1 MFLEAVKRLIS
12 FALCPLFAVP
22 VLFAQRQIN
31 STTAGGSATS
41 PSTWVGGQ
49 VPGQNQQ
56 AVIKGPVVLNTDWLN
71 GVYGIVV
78 NGGSFVS
85 DGQPHTLSIGSYGN
99 DPVGASCGGVVGN
112 PGKCATMFGIVQTA
126 NGGPVNLSNV
136 TIVTPDGTSPIYT
149 RDQVYGNHPSNF
161 ILQNSTIQ
169 NLGSSIGSNG
179 YSGLV
184 FATAS
189 LPSLNVRVNNCT
201 FLHYYR
207 LFYGGMASAFQS
219 SLTWTNNQSEHGA
232 AMDLGSIVLTSAGF
246 RSLTITNDT
255 DRHSDGSGFYIYS
268 YDVGFSPVIQEVHV
282 QGGTYKRGLYQ
293 SVAGSQ
299 GTGNAT
305 IANNICLN
313 NAGSLGS
320 IPCVGLR
327 STVATDANTVISG
340 LVSTG
345 NYETVQL
352 RPPNG
357 DRSTVVNVT
366 QSFLSEDWDTCKDQ
380 GIIMIGG
387 MAPII
392 TYNILHLTGTTP
404 TCPYNMGFF
413 DYKWTNNSILDNNT
427 IVGAHG
433 TGTIGAQFGESGYG
447 VTNQKAR
454 NNLIMKWDSCV
465 NDNNRSPSQS
475 TYSPDASP
483 ATGVHHNA
491 TFDCAP
497 AKYKEYDG
505 TYFRN
510 TSQTPHPNTAA
521 YGDIDGVDPAFADP
535 SLRDP
540 FKYDAAFGGTGNG
553 EWMFSQFAAGQLT
566 TAQVRAWIFDG
577 YAPTSASYGSGYG
590 TFIGAVPPR

>member
-1 MFLEAVKRLIS
+1 MKRLIS
-12 FALCPLFAVP
+12 FAVCPLFAVP
-22 VLFAQRQIN
+22 ILFAQQQIS

-71 GVYGIVV
+71 GVYGIVI
-78 NGGSFVS
+78 NGGSLIS
-85 DGQPHTLSIGSYGN
+85 DGRPHTLSIGSYGN

-112 PGKCATMFGIVQTA
+112 PGKCATMFGIVQTG
-126 NGGPVNLSNV
+126 NGGRVNLSN
-136 TIVTPDGTSPIYT
+136 ISFVTPDGTSPIYT
-149 RDQVYGNHPSNF
+149 RNQVYGNHPSDF
-161 ILQNSTIQ
+161 TLQNCSIQ
-169 NLGSSIGSNG
+169 NLGSSIGANG

-189 LPSLNVRVNNCT
+189 LPTLNVVVNNCIIS
-201 FLHYYR
+201 HYYR
-207 LFYGGMASAFQS
+207 LLYGGTTSIVQS
-219 SLTWTNNQSEHGA
+219 SLTWTNNQSEHGT
-232 AMDLGSIVLTSAGF
+232 AMDLGSIVLTNAGF

-255 DRHSDGSGFYIYS
+255 DRHTDGAGFYIYS
-268 YDVGFSPVIQEVHV
+268 YDVGFSPVIQDVHV

-305 IANNICLN
+305 IANNLCLN

-320 IPCVGLR
+320 VPCVSIR
-327 STVATDANTVISG
+327 STVASDTKTVIRG

-352 RPPNG
+352 RPPNA
-357 DRSTVVNVT
+357 DRSTQILVT
-366 QSFLSEDWDTCKDQ
+366 QSFLSEDWDTCRDQ

-413 DYKWTNNSILDNNT
+413 DYNWTNNSILDNNT

-433 TGTIGAQFGESGYG
+433 TGTIGAQFGESGFG

-465 NDNNRSPSQS
+465 NDNNKTPSQS
-475 TYSPDASP
+475 TYSPDGSP
-483 ATGVHHNA
+483 AVGVHHNA
-491 TFDCAP
+491 TFDCSS
-497 AKYKEYDG
+497 AKYREYGG

-510 TSQTPHPNTAA
+510 TSQTPHPNSSA
-521 YGDIDGVDPAFADP
+521 YGDIDGVNPAFADP

-553 EWMFSQFAAGQLT
+553 EWMFSQLAAGQLT
-566 TAQVRAWIFDG
+566 TAQVRAWIFAG
-577 YAPTSASYGSGYG
+577 YAPTSASYSFGYG
-590 TFIGAVPPR
+590 TFIGAVSPR